1 MIKTIFGCFLDGL
14 HDDKYGHIDKAAA
27 PYPTDFRTSRR
38 LGFNIQFLP
47 GIALPQCSVNR
58 DGASKPIFFIGAENK
73 FVINEAFIEIP
84 IPGDDLGT
92 LCADA
97 ETIGFSRLES
107 QALFGPN
114 F

>member
-14 HDDKYGHIDKAAA
+14 HDDKYGHIDNAAA
-27 PYPTDFRTSRR
+27 PHPMDFRNSRR
-38 LGFNIQFLP
+38 LAFNIQFLP
-47 GIALPQCSVNR
+47 GIALPQCSDNR
-58 DGASKPIFFIGAENK
+58 DGASKLIFFIGAKNK
-73 FVINEAFIEIP
+73 FVIDEAFIGISIP
-84 IPGDDLGT
+84 DDDLGT